1 METQAEGEAG
11 STQGARS
18 GTRSR
23 DSRVTPWAEGGAKP
37 LSHSGRP
44 PQTFLTWILLHGHVK
59 IIKGSI
65 TLDGDLL
72 SLDIQK
78 V

>member
-1 METQAEGEAG
+1 M
-11 STQGARS
+11 QGARR
-18 GTRSR
+18 GTLSR
-23 DSRVTPWAEGGAKP
+23 DSRIMPWAEGGAKP

-44 PQTFLTWILLHGHVK
+44 SQTFLTWILLHVHVK

-65 TLDGDLL
+65 TLEGDLL